1 MNLTPALYLLAAT
14 CSWSCS
20 ADALA
25 TNSLPPPRIPS
36 AAQKLRNLIES
47 NRSSSSRSII
57 LPGIHDALSA
67 KIYSQQNAPALFLSG
82 FGISACRIGQPDVG
96 ILTLTEM
103 EDSLRSIVQVSRDT
117 GMNTPIIVDGDTGY
131 GGAVNIRRTV
141 RSFARAGAAAVT
153 IEDQVF
159 PKKCTYAAGDGVRVV
174 SRSECQDRIRAALE
188 ARDEARNVDGNDIMI
203 VARTDCRA
211 ALGFE
216 EALERCIIFE
226 ELGADICYAEN
237 LQSRREYE
245 DLRKA
250 LRSTTGTI
258 LAQVQTGNED
268 ETLFSAQNVGE
279 MGYDFVLFGV
289 TALQAYVRSLKMS
302 AALMMAPDSSGFV
315 EASDLDILSFDD
327 LKSNLGF
334 EDIETFQAKYDC

>member
-1 MNLTPALYLLAAT
+1 MGELLIFVGL
-14 CSWSCS
+14 S
-20 ADALA
+20 DP
-25 TNSLPPPRIPS
+25 SL
-36 AAQKLRNLIES
+36 
-47 NRSSSSRSII
+47 
-57 LPGIHDALSA
+57 
-67 KIYSQQNAPALFLSG
+67 
-82 FGISACRIGQPDVG
+82 
-96 ILTLTEM
+96 
-103 EDSLRSIVQVSRDT
+103 
-117 GMNTPIIVDGDTGY
+117 
-131 GGAVNIRRTV
+131 V
-141 RSFARAGAAAVT
+141 RAAAVT

-174 SRSECQDRIRAALE
+174 SRSECRDRIRAALA

-250 LRSTTGTI
+250 LRPTTGTI

-268 ETLFSAQNVGE
+268 ETLFSAQDVGE